1 MTNNLSKFFILLLV
15 FFALNGATNEGTK
28 VKPAGGC
35 ATTTSTKSGTE
46 AKQQIQC
53 IPPEKRSIYQK
64 LLCKFLSTQYRGRLC
79 KWDVDCLKLKSEK
92 TEEEKEILKE
102 IIVKQAICAHFSY
115 EHIAIK
121 STFILQE
128 PKEGSLQVMRI
139 KKGEELSSMQRV
151 KDNQSWILVANKDCD
166 QGFIHEKFVRGK
178 DEDIDPPPP
187 PPQDKDIILTSHEW
201 AKTNELIVVSRSGF
215 FDIEGRVSKSVDRIT
230 LNDEE
235 LTIESDKSFS
245 QTLLIKKEDLD
256 IRIVAYKDGEQVDK
270 LTFIVKI
277 K

>member
-1 MTNNLSKFFILLLV
+1 
-15 FFALNGATNEGTK
+15 
-28 VKPAGGC
+28 
-35 ATTTSTKSGTE
+35 
-46 AKQQIQC
+46 
-53 IPPEKRSIYQK
+53 
-64 LLCKFLSTQYRGRLC
+64 
-79 KWDVDCLKLKSEK
+79 
-92 TEEEKEILKE
+92 
-102 IIVKQAICAHFSY
+102 
-115 EHIAIK
+115 
-121 STFILQE
+121 
-128 PKEGSLQVMRI
+128 MRI

>member
-64 LLCKFLSTQYRGRLC
+64 LWCKFLSTQYRGRLC

-139 KKGEELSSMQRV
+139 K
-151 KDNQSWILVANKDCD
+151 
-166 QGFIHEKFVRGK
+166 K